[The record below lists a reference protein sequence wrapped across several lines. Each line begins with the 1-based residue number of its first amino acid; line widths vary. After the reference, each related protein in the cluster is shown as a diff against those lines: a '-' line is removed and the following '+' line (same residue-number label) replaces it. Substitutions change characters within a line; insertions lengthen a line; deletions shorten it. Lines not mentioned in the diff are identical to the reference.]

1 MINHGAFSVLSSE
14 PKQSTRIGA
23 RLPPD
28 VLRTLHCAADL
39 TGATLSQFLVQ
50 AALKEAQVVIEHEQR
65 LRLSPRDTE
74 RLLDLLEHPP
84 LPNSALAAAQSRYET
99 LKRNA
104 DSASDW
110 PA

>member
-1 MINHGAFSVLSSE
+1 M
-14 PKQSTRIGA
+14 
-23 RLPPD
+23 PPD

-50 AALKEAQVVIEHEQR
+50 AALKEAQVVIEHEKR
-65 LRLSPRDTE
+65 LHLSPRDAE

-84 LPNSALAAAQSRYET
+84 LPNSALAAAQNRYET
-99 LKRNA
+99 PKRDA
-104 DSASDW
+104 DSAFDW